1 MSKVAALNPVAWHP
15 TPREPDEIATP
26 TPDNRMICHPY
37 TKLMNAFLLV
47 NQAAAAVVT
56 DTETARRLGV
66 PEERWVYLYGGAGAD
81 DPMDVLERVSY
92 DRAPAMEASLDDAF
106 AITGRTPADVDLIEL
121 YSCFPCVPKMAA
133 THLGV
138 ARDRDLSVTGGV
150 TFVGGAGNGYMLH
163 AIAAMTRALRR
174 GDGATGLLYGQGGL
188 VTKHHALLMGREP
201 SGDGY
206 PIGDDD
212 ARQRAIDVLPAP
224 RVAEEP
230 NGAGSIETYTVVYNR
245 EGEPSS
251 GIVVGRLRN
260 GERFIGNT
268 RAGDRDALAVLVRPD
283 GDPIGLDGKVETDAN
298 GQITFDLV

>member
-1 MSKVAALNPVAWHP
+1 MSKVAAHNPVAWHP
-15 TPREPDEIATP
+15 TPREPEEIETP

-56 DTETARRLGV
+56 DTDTARRLGV
-66 PEERWVYLYGGAGAD
+66 PEDRWVYPYGGAGAD
-81 DPMDVLERVSY
+81 DPMDVLQRVSY
-92 DRAPAMEASLDDAF
+92 DRAPAMEVSLDDAF
-106 AITGRTPADVDLIEL
+106 SITERTFGEIDLLEL

-133 THLGV
+133 THLGAV
-138 ARDRDLSVTGGV
+138 RDRDLSVTGGV

-163 AIAAMTRALRR
+163 AIAAMTRALR
-174 GDGATGLLYGQGGL
+174 GGEGATGLLYGQGGL

-201 SGDGY
+201 AADGY
-206 PIGDDD
+206 PVGDDD
-212 ARQRAIDVLPAP
+212 ARQRAIDELTAP

-230 NGAGSIETYTVVYNR
+230 NGPGTIETFTVEYGR
-245 EGEPSS
+245 DGEPST

-268 RAGDRDALAVLVRPD
+268 RAGDREALDTLVRPD
-283 GDPIGLDGKVETDAN
+283 ADVIGLDGKVETDTD
-298 GQITFDLV
+298 GQTTFDLV